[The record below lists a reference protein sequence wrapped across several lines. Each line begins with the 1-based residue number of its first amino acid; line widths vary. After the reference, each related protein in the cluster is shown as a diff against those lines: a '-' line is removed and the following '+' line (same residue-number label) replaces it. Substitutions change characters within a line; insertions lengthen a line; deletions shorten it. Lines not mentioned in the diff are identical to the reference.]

1 MIPFLGNPGFVWV
14 STCILPDQSASF
26 KRRWTSTW
34 PTLRESTALHPKGN
48 SNKEQ
53 ETIHSKTRFPQ
64 PLSWTANKGKWRE
77 WSKIIEG
84 NGQRP
89 SSWICFCLDLGHH
102 KEFLA
107 ERGINGAIFAVHQF
121 LRLKRSTE
129 TLVLCESIIIHHQSS
144 TSSIL
149 KLFHPALCKRHQKTM
164 NLHWS
169 CHCARSLKASLSFQP
184 TCRLQNWIR
193 GCSAAGRTIV

>member
-1 MIPFLGNPGFVWV
+1 MIPLLGNPGFVWF

-34 PTLRESTALHPKGN
+34 PTLRESTALHFIRKGIATK
-48 SNKEQ
+48 SNKQ
-53 ETIHSKTRFPQ
+53 FIH
-64 PLSWTANKGKWRE
+64 PLSWTTNEGKWRE

-121 LRLKRSTE
+121 LRLKRSAE
-129 TLVLCESIIIHHQSS
+129 TLVLCESIIIHHP
-144 TSSIL
+144 SSIINLKHPQALPSGPMQKTSKDHELAL
-149 KLFHPALCKRHQKTM
+149 KLSLCTVAEGISKLPANMPIAELDSRM
-164 NLHWS
+164 
-169 CHCARSLKASLSFQP
+169 F
-184 TCRLQNWIR
+184 
-193 GCSAAGRTIV
+193 CSRTDS